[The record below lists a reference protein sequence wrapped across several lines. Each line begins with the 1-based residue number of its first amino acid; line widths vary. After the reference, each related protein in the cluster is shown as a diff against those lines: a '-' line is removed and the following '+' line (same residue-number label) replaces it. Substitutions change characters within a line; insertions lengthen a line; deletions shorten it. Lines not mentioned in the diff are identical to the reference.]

1 MGINK
6 KKFIEGFTSLGN
18 EKGISNENLQQI
30 LADSFKVAFAKK
42 IEDEYRFDKKPTKS
56 GSSNK
61 NKDAVKLP
69 DALIRAEVD
78 LNKAKVNCFRQWK
91 VVPEDEIQDD
101 YIEISLEDAKEKN
114 PKLKLGDFYEEE
126 LDIATLTDRDVN
138 RFMSNFRQRIAKAE
152 KDALL
157 ENYASK
163 IGTIVTGTV
172 EKSDVRNV
180 IVNLG
185 RTSVTLTS
193 RDLIGDERYA
203 PGDSIK
209 VYIEGIG
216 KDKDDKKGSLIKA
229 SRSCEGFLRQLFE
242 NEVHEILDG
251 TVVIKAI
258 ARIAGKRAKVCVY
271 SNDSNVD
278 PSGACIGTNGNRIQ
292 AIVSQLGNAKDSKE
306 KIDIITYSPNLGVFI
321 AELLRP
327 GKILGMNIDEEKK
340 EVLAVCDDETLIG
353 AIGYKGIN
361 AILARQVTGY
371 KVNVISETKAKEEGV
386 EYKTIDEYEVEAR
399 EEERRQFRVRQEEL
413 KAKINKVGDE
423 VAVAEETS
431 VETTVEEVPAQEE
444 IPVET
449 EVKAEES
456 VKEEAPVEEEKT
468 ETLVEEVKETVVEE
482 KHAEPAPKK
491 NEEPVELHEVK
502 TTTTIESLE
511 ASLEEEKKEKQNSK
525 QNFKKKKKEKKSS
538 DTKEEKKTIRKMD
551 IYTDEELEA
560 LDNED
565 EDIDSY
571 DDEDYSE
578 YDDDNYYED
587 R

>member
-431 VETTVEEVPAQEE
+431 VETPVEEVPAQEE
-444 IPVET
+444 IPVEI

-468 ETLVEEVKETVVEE
+468 ETPVEEVKETVVEE
-482 KHAEPAPKK
+482 KPAESAPKK

>member
-56 GSSNK
+56 GSSSK
-61 NKDAVKLP
+61 NKDTVKLP

-371 KVNVISETKAKEEGV
+371 KVNAISETKAKEEGV

-413 KAKINKVGDE
+413 KAKINKVDDE

-431 VETTVEEVPAQEE
+431 VETPVEEVPAQEE

-449 EVKAEES
+449 EVKTEES
-456 VKEEAPVEEEKT
+456 VEEEKT
-468 ETLVEEVKETVVEE
+468 ETPVEEVKETVAEE
-482 KHAEPAPKK
+482 KPAESAPKK

>member
-306 KIDIITYSPNLGVFI
+306 KIDIITYSPILGVFI

-371 KVNVISETKAKEEGV
+371 KVNVISETKAKEEGI

-456 VKEEAPVEEEKT
+456 VKEEAPVEE
-468 ETLVEEVKETVVEE
+468 VKETVVEE
-482 KHAEPAPKK
+482 KPAEPAPKK

-525 QNFKKKKKEKKSS
+525 QNFKKKKKEKKNS

>member
-371 KVNVISETKAKEEGV
+371 KVNVISETKAKEESI

-423 VAVAEETS
+423 VAVAEETP
-431 VETTVEEVPAQEE
+431 VET
-444 IPVET
+444 PVET

-456 VKEEAPVEEEKT
+456 VKEETPVEEEKT
-468 ETLVEEVKETVVEE
+468 ETPVEEVQETVAEE
-482 KHAEPAPKK
+482 KPAEPAPKK
-491 NEEPVELHEVK
+491 KEEPVELHEVK

-525 QNFKKKKKEKKSS
+525 QNFKKKKKEKKSN

>member
-361 AILARQVTGY
+361 TILARQVTGY
-371 KVNVISETKAKEEGV
+371 KVNVISETKAKEESI

-423 VAVAEETS
+423 VAVAEETP
-431 VETTVEEVPAQEE
+431 VETPVEEVPTQEE
-444 IPVET
+444 TPAET

-456 VKEEAPVEEEKT
+456 VKEETPVEEEKT
-468 ETLVEEVKETVVEE
+468 ETPVEEVQETVAEE
-482 KHAEPAPKK
+482 KPAEPAPKK
-491 NEEPVELHEVK
+491 KEEPVELHEVK

-525 QNFKKKKKEKKSS
+525 QNFKKKKKEKKSN

>member
-91 VVPEDEIQDD
+91 VVSEDEIQDD

-126 LDIATLTDRDVN
+126 LDIATLSDRDVN

-371 KVNVISETKAKEEGV
+371 KVNVISETKAKEEGI

-423 VAVAEETS
+423 VAVAEETPA
-431 VETTVEEVPAQEE
+431 ETPVEEVQET
-444 IPVET
+444 V
-449 EVKAEES
+449 AEE
-456 VKEEAPVEEEKT
+456 KP
-468 ETLVEEVKETVVEE
+468 
-482 KHAEPAPKK
+482 AEPAPKK
-491 NEEPVELHEVK
+491 KEEPVELHEVK

-525 QNFKKKKKEKKSS
+525 QNFKKKKKEKKSN

>member
-216 KDKDDKKGSLIKA
+216 NDKDDKKGSLIKA

-371 KVNVISETKAKEEGV
+371 KVNVISETKAKEESI

-423 VAVAEETS
+423 VAVAEETP
-431 VETTVEEVPAQEE
+431 VETPVEEVPTQEE
-444 IPVET
+444 TPAET

-456 VKEEAPVEEEKT
+456 VEEEKT
-468 ETLVEEVKETVVEE
+468 ETPVEEVQETVAEE
-482 KHAEPAPKK
+482 KPAEPAPKK
-491 NEEPVELHEVK
+491 KEEPVELHEVK

-525 QNFKKKKKEKKSS
+525 QNFKKKKKEKKSN